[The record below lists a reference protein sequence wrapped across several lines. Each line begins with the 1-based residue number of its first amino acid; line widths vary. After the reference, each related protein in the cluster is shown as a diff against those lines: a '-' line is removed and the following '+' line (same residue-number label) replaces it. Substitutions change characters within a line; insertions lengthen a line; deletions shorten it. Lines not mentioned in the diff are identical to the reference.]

1 MQQRAPEPWLVAAVA
16 AGLQRLV
23 LLRLDGAPA
32 ADAIEGCALA
42 WADAL
47 AARAGW
53 IEARDAPRLN
63 EAFRRLAAH
72 AVRWPAPAMLFD
84 HLPQPRPP
92 EALAA
97 PAPDPRE
104 RERIRRALGELL
116 QGLKRME
123 ASDRHA
129 D

>member
-47 AARAGW
+47 AARALW
-53 IEARDAPRLN
+53 IEERDEHRLR
-63 EAFRRLAAH
+63 EAFRQLAAH
-72 AVRWPAPAMLFD
+72 ATRWPAPAHLLE
-84 HLPQPRPP
+84 HLPPARAPQALPRPAP
-92 EALAA
+92 TRDEIERARAA
-97 PAPDPRE
+97 IAH
-104 RERIRRALGELL
+104 IRSMLR
-116 QGLKRME
+116 R
-123 ASDRHA
+123 S
-129 D
+129 

>member
-1 MQQRAPEPWLVAAVA
+1 MQQRAPEPWLVAVVA

-32 ADAIEGCALA
+32 ADAIQGCALA

-47 AARAGW
+47 AVRGGW
-53 IEARDAPRLN
+53 IEARDAPRLA

-72 AVRWPAPAMLFD
+72 TLRWPAPAMLFD
-84 HLPQPRPP
+84 HMPQPQPP
-92 EALAA
+92 AALPEPVA
-97 PAPDPRE
+97 DPRS
-104 RERIRRALGELL
+104 RERIRRALKELL
-116 QGLKRME
+116 HGLKRME
-123 ASDRHA
+123 DDHRHA